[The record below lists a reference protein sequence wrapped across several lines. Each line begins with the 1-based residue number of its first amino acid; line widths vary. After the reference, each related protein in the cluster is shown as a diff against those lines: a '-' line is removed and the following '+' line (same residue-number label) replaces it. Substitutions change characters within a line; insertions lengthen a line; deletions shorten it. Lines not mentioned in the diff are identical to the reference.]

1 MVGVSEVAD
10 CCGVRIYQ
18 QIWTQTCLH
27 HHPDCVCVCVCVCV
41 WGGGGGEQR
50 S

>member
-27 HHPDCVCVCVCVCV
+27 HHPDCVCV
-41 WGGGGGEQR
+41 GGGGGGKQR